1 MIFLRLVTHLFR
13 QITRPRRLAGLMLL
27 ASVPGLVA
35 WLTISNAGGRVGP
48 STAYIDTVVGVSGAT
63 LSLAILVLA
72 VAVMRDERDGGTL
85 PFIFLSPIGRFGFAA
100 AAWVAA
106 AAAASLVAVVG
117 WVVGLTAIGVLGGDW
132 SAGLPVLP
140 TYLLAALTYSSVF
153 VPLGYLFSRATLI
166 GLAYVFVWEGIL
178 VSFIPG
184 LSSSSMWRLALSAL
198 AGMTPLSPESAQ
210 FLGTIEPGAGGALAK
225 TVVVIAL
232 GIGVLAWA
240 VRSRDA
246 V

>member
-1 MIFLRLVTHLFR
+1 MIFFRLVVHLFT
-13 QITRPRRLAGLMLL
+13 QITRPRRLAGMMLL

-35 WLTISNAGGRVGP
+35 WLTISNARAGSGA
-48 STAYIDTVVGVSGAT
+48 TAYMDAVTSVSGGT

-85 PFIFLSPIGRFGFAA
+85 PFIFLSPIGRLGFAA

-106 AAAASLVAVVG
+106 AAAAVLTAVVG
-117 WVVGLTAIGVLGGDW
+117 WLVGFVAVGAVAGDW
-132 SAGLPVLP
+132 AAALPVLP
-140 TYLLAALTYSSVF
+140 AYVIAALAYSSVF
-153 VPLGYLFSRATLI
+153 VPLGYLSSRATLI
-166 GLAYVFVWEGIL
+166 GLGYVFVWEGIL
-178 VSFIPG
+178 ASFIPG

-198 AGMTPLSPESAQ
+198 ADLTSLSPDASQ
-210 FLGTIEPGAGGALAK
+210 FLGTVVPGLGGAVVK
-225 TVVVIAL
+225 TAVVIAL

-240 VRSRDA
+240 VQSRDA